1 MFSTNI
7 IFYKIKNKDEL
18 AKKGENMEKYI
29 SKKEKASYGFAA
41 VGSYMVAGITQSYLM
56 YFFTDILI
64 IPSAFVMMLMIV
76 ARVWDALN
84 DPMMGVIVDRTS
96 TKYGKMRPY
105 VLIGS
110 FLMLVTTI
118 VLFMP
123 LTGAPTMFKM
133 IFAAVSYIIFGM
145 AYTLTDV
152 PAMGLMSV
160 ATPNSDERASLL
172 SFYVTVGSVGSL
184 LPAGLLTIFRSF
196 IPEKYIYFAMSIF
209 VGIITSAAYLTLFKN
224 SKERFSTHTEK
235 IAVRDMIKAAG
246 KNKPMMMALL
256 MSMAASPRYVIM
268 PAALYIVTYVINIPG
283 FNSFVTKFNNA
294 VGFIGLSAA
303 LTLFHFIEPS
313 AAGVPAVQSASTVT
327 GLFSLV
333 TVIPGIGFLLSLIPI
348 CFYNFSGVKKEKI
361 LSELVVK
368 RKAIK
373 KWSLNLNEKPLILT
387 KG

>member
-1 MFSTNI
+1 
-7 IFYKIKNKDEL
+7 
-18 AKKGENMEKYI
+18 
-29 SKKEKASYGFAA
+29 
-41 VGSYMVAGITQSYLM
+41 
-56 YFFTDILI
+56 
-64 IPSAFVMMLMIV
+64 MLMIV
-76 ARVWDALN
+76 ARAWDALN

-184 LPAGLLTIFRSF
+184 LPVGLLTIFQSF
-196 IPEKYIYFAMSIF
+196 IPEKYVYFAMSIF

-246 KNKPMMMALL
+246 RNKPMMALL
-256 MSMAASPRYVIM
+256 MSMTASPRYVIM
-268 PAALYIVTYVINIPG
+268 PAAMYIATYVINIPG

-294 VGFIGLSAA
+294 VGFMGLSAA

-348 CFYNFSGVKKEKI
+348 CFYDFSGVKKEKI
-361 LSELVVK
+361 YLSL
-368 RKAIK
+368 
-373 KWSLNLNEKPLILT
+373 P
-387 KG
+387 

>member
-1 MFSTNI
+1 
-7 IFYKIKNKDEL
+7 
-18 AKKGENMEKYI
+18 
-29 SKKEKASYGFAA
+29 
-41 VGSYMVAGITQSYLM
+41 
-56 YFFTDILI
+56 
-64 IPSAFVMMLMIV
+64 
-76 ARVWDALN
+76 
-84 DPMMGVIVDRTS
+84 MGVIVDRTS

-184 LPAGLLTIFRSF
+184 LPVGLLTIFRSF
-196 IPEKYIYFAMSIF
+196 IPEKYVYFAMSIF

-246 KNKPMMMALL
+246 RNKPMMALL
-256 MSMAASPRYVIM
+256 MSMTASPRYVIM
-268 PAALYIVTYVINIPG
+268 PAAMYIATYVINIPG

-294 VGFIGLSAA
+294 VGFMGLSAA

-348 CFYNFSGVKKEKI
+348 CFYDFSGVKKEKI
-361 LSELVVK
+361 YLSL
-368 RKAIK
+368 
-373 KWSLNLNEKPLILT
+373 P
-387 KG
+387 

>member
-1 MFSTNI
+1 
-7 IFYKIKNKDEL
+7 
-18 AKKGENMEKYI
+18 MEKYI

-64 IPSAFVMMLMIV
+64 IPSAFVM
-76 ARVWDALN
+76 
-84 DPMMGVIVDRTS
+84 
-96 TKYGKMRPY
+96 
-105 VLIGS
+105 
-110 FLMLVTTI
+110 MLVTTI

-184 LPAGLLTIFRSF
+184 LPVGLLTIFQSF
-196 IPEKYIYFAMSIF
+196 IPEKYVYFAMSIF

-246 KNKPMMMALL
+246 RNKPMMALL
-256 MSMAASPRYVIM
+256 MSMTASPRYVIM
-268 PAALYIVTYVINIPG
+268 PAAMYIATYVINIPG

-294 VGFIGLSAA
+294 VGFMGLSAA

-348 CFYNFSGVKKEKI
+348 CFYDFSGVKKEKI
-361 LSELVVK
+361 YLSL
-368 RKAIK
+368 
-373 KWSLNLNEKPLILT
+373 P
-387 KG
+387 

>member
-1 MFSTNI
+1 
-7 IFYKIKNKDEL
+7 
-18 AKKGENMEKYI
+18 MEKYI

-64 IPSAFVMMLMIV
+64 IPSAFVIVLMIV

-184 LPAGLLTIFRSF
+184 LPVGLLTIFRSF
-196 IPEKYIYFAMSIF
+196 IPEKYVYFAMSIF

-246 KNKPMMMALL
+246 RNKPMMALL
-256 MSMAASPRYVIM
+256 MSMTASPRYVIM
-268 PAALYIVTYVINIPG
+268 PAAMYIATYVINIPG

-294 VGFIGLSAA
+294 VGFMGLSAA

-348 CFYNFSGVKKEKI
+348 CFYDFSGVKKEKI
-361 LSELVVK
+361 YLSL
-368 RKAIK
+368 
-373 KWSLNLNEKPLILT
+373 P
-387 KG
+387 

>member
-1 MFSTNI
+1 
-7 IFYKIKNKDEL
+7 
-18 AKKGENMEKYI
+18 MEKYI

-41 VGSYMVAGITQSYLM
+41 VGSYMVAGVTQSYLM

-64 IPSAFVMMLMIV
+64 IPSAFVIVLMIV

-184 LPAGLLTIFRSF
+184 LPVGLLTIFRSF
-196 IPEKYIYFAMSIF
+196 IPEKYVYFAMSIF
-209 VGIITSAAYLTLFKN
+209 VGIITSVAYLTLFKN

-246 KNKPMMMALL
+246 RNKPMMALL
-256 MSMAASPRYVIM
+256 MSMTASPRYVIM
-268 PAALYIVTYVINIPG
+268 PAAMYIATYVINIPG

-294 VGFIGLSAA
+294 VGFMGLSAA

-348 CFYNFSGVKKEKI
+348 CFYDFSGVKKEKI
-361 LSELVVK
+361 YLSL
-368 RKAIK
+368 
-373 KWSLNLNEKPLILT
+373 P
-387 KG
+387 

>member
-1 MFSTNI
+1 
-7 IFYKIKNKDEL
+7 
-18 AKKGENMEKYI
+18 MEKYI

-41 VGSYMVAGITQSYLM
+41 VGSYMVAGVTQSYLM

-64 IPSAFVMMLMIV
+64 IPSAFVMVLMIV

-84 DPMMGVIVDRTS
+84 DPMMGVTVDRTS

-133 IFAAVSYIIFGM
+133 IFADVSYIIFGM

-184 LPAGLLTIFRSF
+184 LPVGLLTIFRSF
-196 IPEKYIYFAMSIF
+196 IPEKYVCFAMSIF

-224 SKERFSTHTEK
+224 SKERFPTHTEK
-235 IAVRDMIKAAG
+235 IAVRDMIKG
-246 KNKPMMMALL
+246 C
-256 MSMAASPRYVIM
+256 
-268 PAALYIVTYVINIPG
+268 
-283 FNSFVTKFNNA
+283 
-294 VGFIGLSAA
+294 
-303 LTLFHFIEPS
+303 
-313 AAGVPAVQSASTVT
+313 VQ
-327 GLFSLV
+327 
-333 TVIPGIGFLLSLIPI
+333 
-348 CFYNFSGVKKEKI
+348 K
-361 LSELVVK
+361 
-368 RKAIK
+368 
-373 KWSLNLNEKPLILT
+373 
-387 KG
+387 

>member
-1 MFSTNI
+1 
-7 IFYKIKNKDEL
+7 
-18 AKKGENMEKYI
+18 
-29 SKKEKASYGFAA
+29 
-41 VGSYMVAGITQSYLM
+41 
-56 YFFTDILI
+56 
-64 IPSAFVMMLMIV
+64 
-76 ARVWDALN
+76 
-84 DPMMGVIVDRTS
+84 
-96 TKYGKMRPY
+96 MRPY
-105 VLIGS
+105 VLVGS

-184 LPAGLLTIFRSF
+184 LPVGLLTIFRSF
-196 IPEKYIYFAMSIF
+196 IPEKYVYFAMSIF

-235 IAVRDMIKAAG
+235 IAVRDMIKAAC

-268 PAALYIVTYVINIPG
+268 PAAMYIATYVINIPG
-283 FNSFVTKFNNA
+283 LNSFVTKFNNA

-313 AAGVPAVQSASTVT
+313 EAGVPAVQSASTVT

-348 CFYNFSGVKKEKI
+348 CFYDFSGVKKEKI
-361 LSELVVK
+361 YLSL
-368 RKAIK
+368 
-373 KWSLNLNEKPLILT
+373 S
-387 KG
+387 

>member
-1 MFSTNI
+1 
-7 IFYKIKNKDEL
+7 
-18 AKKGENMEKYI
+18 MEKYI

-76 ARVWDALN
+76 ARAWDALN

-105 VLIGS
+105 VLVDS

-184 LPAGLLTIFRSF
+184 LPVGLLTIFRSF
-196 IPEKYIYFAMSIF
+196 IPEKYVYFAMSIF

-224 SKERFSTHTEK
+224 SKERFPTHTEK
-235 IAVRDMIKAAG
+235 IAVRDMIKAAC

-268 PAALYIVTYVINIPG
+268 PAALYIATYVINIPG
-283 FNSFVTKFNNA
+283 LNSFVTKFNNA

-303 LTLFHFIEPS
+303 LTLFYFIEPS

-348 CFYNFSGVKKEKI
+348 CFYDFSGVKKGKI
-361 LSELVVK
+361 LSELAVK

-373 KWSLNLNEKPLILT
+373 N
-387 KG
+387 GV

>member
-1 MFSTNI
+1 
-7 IFYKIKNKDEL
+7 
-18 AKKGENMEKYI
+18 MEKYI

-76 ARVWDALN
+76 ARAWDALN

-184 LPAGLLTIFRSF
+184 LPVGLLTIFQSF
-196 IPEKYIYFAMSIF
+196 IPEKYVYFAMSIF

-246 KNKPMMMALL
+246 RNKPMMALL
-256 MSMAASPRYVIM
+256 MSMTASPRYVIM
-268 PAALYIVTYVINIPG
+268 PAAMYIATYVINIPG

-294 VGFIGLSAA
+294 VGFMGLSAA

-348 CFYNFSGVKKEKI
+348 CFYDFSGVKKEKI
-361 LSELVVK
+361 YLSL
-368 RKAIK
+368 
-373 KWSLNLNEKPLILT
+373 P
-387 KG
+387 

>member
-1 MFSTNI
+1 
-7 IFYKIKNKDEL
+7 
-18 AKKGENMEKYI
+18 
-29 SKKEKASYGFAA
+29 
-41 VGSYMVAGITQSYLM
+41 
-56 YFFTDILI
+56 
-64 IPSAFVMMLMIV
+64 
-76 ARVWDALN
+76 
-84 DPMMGVIVDRTS
+84 
-96 TKYGKMRPY
+96 
-105 VLIGS
+105 
-110 FLMLVTTI
+110 
-118 VLFMP
+118 
-123 LTGAPTMFKM
+123 MFKM

-184 LPAGLLTIFRSF
+184 LPVGLLTIFRSF
-196 IPEKYIYFAMSIF
+196 IPEKYVYFAMSIF

-224 SKERFSTHTEK
+224 SKERFPTHTEK

-256 MSMAASPRYVIM
+256 MSMAASPRYLIM
-268 PAALYIVTYVINIPG
+268 PAALYIATYVINIPG
-283 FNSFVTKFNNA
+283 LNSFVTKFNNA

-348 CFYNFSGVKKEKI
+348 CFYDFSGVKKEKI
-361 LSELVVK
+361 LSELAVK

-373 KWSLNLNEKPLILT
+373 N
-387 KG
+387 GV

>member
-1 MFSTNI
+1 
-7 IFYKIKNKDEL
+7 
-18 AKKGENMEKYI
+18 
-29 SKKEKASYGFAA
+29 
-41 VGSYMVAGITQSYLM
+41 
-56 YFFTDILI
+56 
-64 IPSAFVMMLMIV
+64 
-76 ARVWDALN
+76 
-84 DPMMGVIVDRTS
+84 MMGVTVDRTS

-105 VLIGS
+105 VLVDS

-152 PAMGLMSV
+152 PAMGIMSV

-184 LPAGLLTIFRSF
+184 LPVGLLTIFQSF
-196 IPEKYIYFAMSIF
+196 IPEKYVYFAMSIF

-246 KNKPMMMALL
+246 KNKPMMMAL
-256 MSMAASPRYVIM
+256 
-268 PAALYIVTYVINIPG
+268 
-283 FNSFVTKFNNA
+283 
-294 VGFIGLSAA
+294 
-303 LTLFHFIEPS
+303 TLFHFIEPS
-313 AAGVPAVQSASTVT
+313 AAGVPAVQSVSTVT

-348 CFYNFSGVKKEKI
+348 CFYDFSGVKKEKI
-361 LSELVVK
+361 LSELAVK

-373 KWSLNLNEKPLILT
+373 N
-387 KG
+387 GV

>member
-110 FLMLVTTI
+110 FLILVTTI

-133 IFAAVSYIIFGM
+133 IFAAVSYMIFGM

-184 LPAGLLTIFRSF
+184 LPVGLLTIFQSF
-196 IPEKYIYFAMSIF
+196 IPEKYVCFAMSIF

-224 SKERFSTHTEK
+224 SKERLPTHTEK

-333 TVIPGIGFLLSLIPI
+333 TVIPGIGFLLLLIPI
-348 CFYNFSGVKKEKI
+348 CFYDFSGVKKEKI
-361 LSELVVK
+361 YLSL
-368 RKAIK
+368 
-373 KWSLNLNEKPLILT
+373 P
-387 KG
+387 

>member
-1 MFSTNI
+1 M
-7 IFYKIKNKDEL
+7 
-18 AKKGENMEKYI
+18 GKYI
-29 SKKEKASYGFAA
+29 SEKEKASCGFAA

-84 DPMMGVIVDRTS
+84 DPMMGVIVDRTI

-105 VLIGS
+105 ILVGS
-110 FLMLVTTI
+110 FLMLFTTI

-172 SFYVTVGSVGSL
+172 SFYVTIGSVGSL
-184 LPAGLLTIFRSF
+184 LPVGLFTIFQSF
-196 IPEKYIYFAMSIF
+196 IPEKYVYFAMSIF

-224 SKERFSTHTEK
+224 AKERFSTHTEK

-246 KNKPMMMALL
+246 KNKPMMM
-256 MSMAASPRYVIM
+256 V
-268 PAALYIVTYVINIPG
+268 
-283 FNSFVTKFNNA
+283 
-294 VGFIGLSAA
+294 

-348 CFYNFSGVKKEKI
+348 CFYDFSGVKKGKI
-361 LSELVVK
+361 LSELAVK

-373 KWSLNLNEKPLILT
+373 N
-387 KG
+387 GV

>member
-1 MFSTNI
+1 MENI
-7 IFYKIKNKDEL
+7 SL
-18 AKKGENMEKYI
+18 KGKSLLRI
-29 SKKEKASYGFAA
+29 CGSRQLYGSRHNPI
-41 VGSYMVAGITQSYLM
+41 VPYV
-56 YFFTDILI
+56 FFTDILI

-160 ATPNSDERASLL
+160 ATPSSDERASLL

-184 LPAGLLTIFRSF
+184 LPVGLLTIFQSF
-196 IPEKYIYFAMSIF
+196 IPEKYVYFAMSIF
-209 VGIITSAAYLTLFKN
+209 VGIITSAAYLTLFKTQK
-224 SKERFSTHTEK
+224 SVF
-235 IAVRDMIKAAG
+235 
-246 KNKPMMMALL
+246 P
-256 MSMAASPRYVIM
+256 
-268 PAALYIVTYVINIPG
+268 
-283 FNSFVTKFNNA
+283 
-294 VGFIGLSAA
+294 
-303 LTLFHFIEPS
+303 
-313 AAGVPAVQSASTVT
+313 
-327 GLFSLV
+327 
-333 TVIPGIGFLLSLIPI
+333 LIPKN
-348 CFYNFSGVKKEKI
+348 CRARYDKGRDAKI
-361 LSELVVK
+361 
-368 RKAIK
+368 
-373 KWSLNLNEKPLILT
+373 SL
-387 KG
+387 

>member
-1 MFSTNI
+1 
-7 IFYKIKNKDEL
+7 
-18 AKKGENMEKYI
+18 MEKYI
-29 SKKEKASYGFAA
+29 SEKEKASYGFAA

-56 YFFTDILI
+56 YFFTYILI

-105 VLIGS
+105 VLVGS
-110 FLMLVTTI
+110 FLMLFTTI

-184 LPAGLLTIFRSF
+184 LPVGLLTIFRSF
-196 IPEKYIYFAMSIF
+196 IPEKYVYFAMSIF

-246 KNKPMMMALL
+246 RNKPMMALL
-256 MSMAASPRYVIM
+256 MSMTASPRYVIM
-268 PAALYIVTYVINIPG
+268 PAAMYIATYVINIPG

-294 VGFIGLSAA
+294 VGFMGLSAA

-348 CFYNFSGVKKEKI
+348 CFYDFSGVKKEKI
-361 LSELVVK
+361 YLSL
-368 RKAIK
+368 
-373 KWSLNLNEKPLILT
+373 P
-387 KG
+387 

>member
-1 MFSTNI
+1 
-7 IFYKIKNKDEL
+7 
-18 AKKGENMEKYI
+18 MEKYI

-76 ARVWDALN
+76 ARAWDALN

-184 LPAGLLTIFRSF
+184 LPVGLLTIFQSF
-196 IPEKYIYFAMSIF
+196 IPEKYVYFAMSIF

-235 IAVRDMIKAAG
+235 L
-246 KNKPMMMALL
+246 P
-256 MSMAASPRYVIM
+256 
-268 PAALYIVTYVINIPG
+268 
-283 FNSFVTKFNNA
+283 
-294 VGFIGLSAA
+294 
-303 LTLFHFIEPS
+303 
-313 AAGVPAVQSASTVT
+313 
-327 GLFSLV
+327 
-333 TVIPGIGFLLSLIPI
+333 
-348 CFYNFSGVKKEKI
+348 C
-361 LSELVVK
+361 
-368 RKAIK
+368 AI
-373 KWSLNLNEKPLILT
+373 
-387 KG
+387 

>member
-1 MFSTNI
+1 
-7 IFYKIKNKDEL
+7 
-18 AKKGENMEKYI
+18 
-29 SKKEKASYGFAA
+29 
-41 VGSYMVAGITQSYLM
+41 
-56 YFFTDILI
+56 
-64 IPSAFVMMLMIV
+64 MLMIV
-76 ARVWDALN
+76 ARAWDALN

-184 LPAGLLTIFRSF
+184 LPVGLLTIFQSF
-196 IPEKYIYFAMSIF
+196 IPEKYVYFAMSIF

-246 KNKPMMMALL
+246 RNKPMMALL
-256 MSMAASPRYVIM
+256 MSMTASPRYVIM
-268 PAALYIVTYVINIPG
+268 PAAMYIATYVINIPG

-294 VGFIGLSAA
+294 VGFMGLSAA

-348 CFYNFSGVKKEKI
+348 CFYDFSGVKKEKN
-361 LSELVVK
+361 LSELAVK

-373 KWSLNLNEKPLILT
+373 N
-387 KG
+387 GV

>member
-1 MFSTNI
+1 
-7 IFYKIKNKDEL
+7 
-18 AKKGENMEKYI
+18 MEKYI
-29 SKKEKASYGFAA
+29 SEKEKASYGFAA

-184 LPAGLLTIFRSF
+184 LPVGLLTIFQSF
-196 IPEKYIYFAMSIF
+196 IPEKYVYFAMSIF

-246 KNKPMMMALL
+246 RNKPMMALL
-256 MSMAASPRYVIM
+256 MSMTASPRYVIM
-268 PAALYIVTYVINIPG
+268 PAAMYIATYVINIPG

-294 VGFIGLSAA
+294 VGFMGLSAA

-348 CFYNFSGVKKEKI
+348 CFYDFSGVKKEKI
-361 LSELVVK
+361 YLSL
-368 RKAIK
+368 
-373 KWSLNLNEKPLILT
+373 P
-387 KG
+387 

>member
-1 MFSTNI
+1 
-7 IFYKIKNKDEL
+7 
-18 AKKGENMEKYI
+18 MEKYI

-41 VGSYMVAGITQSYLM
+41 VGSYMVAGVTQSYLM

-64 IPSAFVMMLMIV
+64 IPSAFVIVLMIV

-133 IFAAVSYIIFGM
+133 IFAAVSYMIFGM

-184 LPAGLLTIFRSF
+184 LPVGLLTIFRSF
-196 IPEKYIYFAMSIF
+196 IPEKYVYFAMSIF

-246 KNKPMMMALL
+246 RNKPMMALL
-256 MSMAASPRYVIM
+256 MSMTASPRYVIM
-268 PAALYIVTYVINIPG
+268 PAAMYIATYVINIPG

-294 VGFIGLSAA
+294 VGFMGLSAA

-348 CFYNFSGVKKEKI
+348 CFYDFSGVKKEKI
-361 LSELVVK
+361 YLSL
-368 RKAIK
+368 
-373 KWSLNLNEKPLILT
+373 P
-387 KG
+387 

>member
-1 MFSTNI
+1 
-7 IFYKIKNKDEL
+7 
-18 AKKGENMEKYI
+18 MEKYI

-123 LTGAPTMFKM
+123 LTGASTMFKM

-160 ATPNSDERASLL
+160 ATPNGDER
-172 SFYVTVGSVGSL
+172 
-184 LPAGLLTIFRSF
+184 
-196 IPEKYIYFAMSIF
+196 
-209 VGIITSAAYLTLFKN
+209 
-224 SKERFSTHTEK
+224 
-235 IAVRDMIKAAG
+235 
-246 KNKPMMMALL
+246 
-256 MSMAASPRYVIM
+256 
-268 PAALYIVTYVINIPG
+268 
-283 FNSFVTKFNNA
+283 
-294 VGFIGLSAA
+294 
-303 LTLFHFIEPS
+303 
-313 AAGVPAVQSASTVT
+313 ASTVT

-333 TVIPGIGFLLSLIPI
+333 TIIPGIGFLLSLIPI
-348 CFYNFSGVKKEKI
+348 CFYDFSGVKKGKI
-361 LSELVVK
+361 LSELAVK

-373 KWSLNLNEKPLILT
+373 N
-387 KG
+387 GV

>member
-1 MFSTNI
+1 
-7 IFYKIKNKDEL
+7 
-18 AKKGENMEKYI
+18 MEKYI
-29 SKKEKASYGFAA
+29 SEKEKASYGFAA

-105 VLIGS
+105 VLVGS
-110 FLMLVTTI
+110 FLMLFTTI

-172 SFYVTVGSVGSL
+172 SFYVTIGSVGSL
-184 LPAGLLTIFRSF
+184 LPVGLFTIFRSF
-196 IPEKYIYFAMSIF
+196 IPEKYVYFAMSIF

-224 SKERFSTHTEK
+224 SKERLPTHAEK

-256 MSMAASPRYVIM
+256 MSMAASPRYLIM
-268 PAALYIVTYVINIPG
+268 PAALYIATYVINIPG
-283 FNSFVTKFNNA
+283 LNSFVTKFNNA

-348 CFYNFSGVKKEKI
+348 CFYNFSGVKKGKI
-361 LSELVVK
+361 LSELAVK

-373 KWSLNLNEKPLILT
+373 N
-387 KG
+387 GV

>member
-1 MFSTNI
+1 
-7 IFYKIKNKDEL
+7 
-18 AKKGENMEKYI
+18 MEKYI
-29 SKKEKASYGFAA
+29 SKKEKASYGFAT

-76 ARVWDALN
+76 ARAWGALN
-84 DPMMGVIVDRTS
+84 DPMMGVTVDRTS

-172 SFYVTVGSVGSL
+172 SFYVTIGSVGSL
-184 LPAGLLTIFRSF
+184 LPVGLLTIFRSF
-196 IPEKYIYFAMSIF
+196 IPEKYVYFAMSIF

-224 SKERFSTHTEK
+224 SKERFPTHTEK
-235 IAVRDMIKAAG
+235 IAVRDMIKAAC
-246 KNKPMMMALL
+246 KNKPMMALL

-268 PAALYIVTYVINIPG
+268 PAALYIATYVINIPG
-283 FNSFVTKFNNA
+283 LNSFVTKFNNA
-294 VGFIGLSAA
+294 GGFIGLSAA

-348 CFYNFSGVKKEKI
+348 CFYDFSGVKKGKI
-361 LSELVVK
+361 LSELAVK

-373 KWSLNLNEKPLILT
+373 N
-387 KG
+387 GV

>member
-1 MFSTNI
+1 
-7 IFYKIKNKDEL
+7 
-18 AKKGENMEKYI
+18 MEKYI

-41 VGSYMVAGITQSYLM
+41 VGSYMVAGVTQSYLM

-64 IPSAFVMMLMIV
+64 IPSAFVIVLMIV

-84 DPMMGVIVDRTS
+84 DPMMGVTVDRTS

-184 LPAGLLTIFRSF
+184 LPVGLLTIFRSF
-196 IPEKYIYFAMSIF
+196 IPEKYVYFAMSIF

-246 KNKPMMMALL
+246 RNKPMMALL
-256 MSMAASPRYVIM
+256 MSMTASPRYVIM
-268 PAALYIVTYVINIPG
+268 PAAMYIATYVINIPG

-294 VGFIGLSAA
+294 VGFMGLSAA

-348 CFYNFSGVKKEKI
+348 CFYDFSGVKKEKI
-361 LSELVVK
+361 YLSL
-368 RKAIK
+368 
-373 KWSLNLNEKPLILT
+373 P
-387 KG
+387 

>member
-1 MFSTNI
+1 MNC
-7 IFYKIKNKDEL
+7 
-18 AKKGENMEKYI
+18 KKKRENMEKYI

-41 VGSYMVAGITQSYLM
+41 VGSYMVAGVTQSYLM

-64 IPSAFVMMLMIV
+64 IPSAFVIVLMIV

-184 LPAGLLTIFRSF
+184 LPVGLLTIFRSF
-196 IPEKYIYFAMSIF
+196 IPEKYVYFAMSIF

-246 KNKPMMMALL
+246 RNKPMMALL
-256 MSMAASPRYVIM
+256 MSMTASPRYVIM
-268 PAALYIVTYVINIPG
+268 PAAMYIATYVINIPG

-294 VGFIGLSAA
+294 VGFMGLSAA

-348 CFYNFSGVKKEKI
+348 CFYDFSGVKKEKI
-361 LSELVVK
+361 YLSL
-368 RKAIK
+368 
-373 KWSLNLNEKPLILT
+373 P
-387 KG
+387 

>member
-1 MFSTNI
+1 
-7 IFYKIKNKDEL
+7 
-18 AKKGENMEKYI
+18 MEKYI

-41 VGSYMVAGITQSYLM
+41 VGSYMVAGVTQSYLM

-64 IPSAFVMMLMIV
+64 IPSAFVIVLMIV

-184 LPAGLLTIFRSF
+184 LPVGLLTIFRSF
-196 IPEKYIYFAMSIF
+196 IPEKYVYFAMSIF

-246 KNKPMMMALL
+246 RNKPMMALL
-256 MSMAASPRYVIM
+256 MSMTASPRYVIM
-268 PAALYIVTYVINIPG
+268 PAAMYIATYVINIPG

-294 VGFIGLSAA
+294 VGFMGLSAA

-348 CFYNFSGVKKEKI
+348 CFYDFSGVKKEKI
-361 LSELVVK
+361 YLSL
-368 RKAIK
+368 
-373 KWSLNLNEKPLILT
+373 P
-387 KG
+387 

>member
-1 MFSTNI
+1 
-7 IFYKIKNKDEL
+7 
-18 AKKGENMEKYI
+18 
-29 SKKEKASYGFAA
+29 
-41 VGSYMVAGITQSYLM
+41 M

-64 IPSAFVMMLMIV
+64 IPSAFVIVLMIV

-184 LPAGLLTIFRSF
+184 LPVGLLTIFRSF
-196 IPEKYIYFAMSIF
+196 IPEKYVYFAMSIF

-246 KNKPMMMALL
+246 RNKPMMALL
-256 MSMAASPRYVIM
+256 MSMTASPRYVIM
-268 PAALYIVTYVINIPG
+268 PAAMYIATYVINIPG

-294 VGFIGLSAA
+294 VGFMGLSAA

-348 CFYNFSGVKKEKI
+348 CFYDFSGVKKEKI
-361 LSELVVK
+361 YLSL
-368 RKAIK
+368 
-373 KWSLNLNEKPLILT
+373 P
-387 KG
+387 

>member
-1 MFSTNI
+1 
-7 IFYKIKNKDEL
+7 
-18 AKKGENMEKYI
+18 MEKYI

-41 VGSYMVAGITQSYLM
+41 VGSYMVAGVTQSYLM

-64 IPSAFVMMLMIV
+64 IPSAFVIVLMIV

-184 LPAGLLTIFRSF
+184 LPVGLLTIFRSF
-196 IPEKYIYFAMSIF
+196 IPEKYVYFAMSIF

-246 KNKPMMMALL
+246 RNKPMMALL
-256 MSMAASPRYVIM
+256 MSMTASPRYVIM
-268 PAALYIVTYVINIPG
+268 PAAMYIATYVINIPG

-294 VGFIGLSAA
+294 VGFMGLSAA

-313 AAGVPAVQSASTVT
+313 AAGVPAVQSAYTVT

-348 CFYNFSGVKKEKI
+348 CFYDFSGVKKEKI
-361 LSELVVK
+361 YLSL
-368 RKAIK
+368 
-373 KWSLNLNEKPLILT
+373 P
-387 KG
+387 

>member
-1 MFSTNI
+1 MNC
-7 IFYKIKNKDEL
+7 
-18 AKKGENMEKYI
+18 KKRENMEKYI

-41 VGSYMVAGITQSYLM
+41 VGSYMVAGVTQSYLM

-64 IPSAFVMMLMIV
+64 IPSAFVIVLMIV

-184 LPAGLLTIFRSF
+184 LPVGLLTIFRSF
-196 IPEKYIYFAMSIF
+196 IPEKYVYFAMSIF

-246 KNKPMMMALL
+246 RNKPMMALL
-256 MSMAASPRYVIM
+256 MSMTASPRYVIM
-268 PAALYIVTYVINIPG
+268 PAAMYIATYVINIPG

-294 VGFIGLSAA
+294 VGFMGLSAA

-348 CFYNFSGVKKEKI
+348 CFYDFSGVKKEKI
-361 LSELVVK
+361 YLSL
-368 RKAIK
+368 
-373 KWSLNLNEKPLILT
+373 P
-387 KG
+387 